1 MIYVDIETIPT
12 ERPEIIERVTS
23 KLTAP
28 GNYKDP
34 EKIEAYIEAQ
44 KPEAVHK
51 TGLSGLFGQVL
62 MIGYAIDDGPVRII
76 KGGSESIRLA
86 EFRDIACTVKSQMQ
100 EYCTNTLVGHNIL
113 GFDAPFLSQRMMING
128 LKPLFRHGGKPWDA
142 PIDDTMAMF
151 ACGTRNMYSLEN
163 LCLAFGEPTPK
174 GEMTG
179 STVYEYY
186 KAGKI
191 DEIAE
196 YCARDVE
203 ATRAVYKKMVN
214 L

>member
-23 KLTAP
+23 KLSAP
-28 GNYKDP
+28 SNYKDP

-62 MIGYAIDDGPVRII
+62 MIGFAFDDEPV
-76 KGGSESIRLA
+76 KVIREGA
-86 EFRDIACTVKSQMQ
+86 EADILQAFRNVACRVKSQDQ

-128 LKPLFRHGGKPWDA
+128 LKPLFRHGGKPWDM
-142 PIDDTMAMF
+142 PIDDTMTMF
-151 ACGTRNMYSLEN
+151 ACGTRTMYSLEN
-163 LCLAFGEPTPK
+163 LCLAFGVPTPK

-179 STVYEYY
+179 SSVYDYY
-186 KAGKI
+186 KEGRI

-203 ATRAVYKKMVN
+203 ATRAIYKKMVG

>member
-23 KLTAP
+23 KLSAP

-34 EKIEAYIEAQ
+34 EKIEAYIEAH

-62 MIGYAIDDGPVRII
+62 MIGFAIDDGPVEVLQ
-76 KGGSESIRLA
+76 GSEREMLA
-86 EFRDIACTVKSQMQ
+86 EFRDIACKVKDQLQ
-100 EYCTNTLVGHNIL
+100 EYCTNLLVGHNIL

-128 LKPLFRHGGKPWDA
+128 MKPLFRHGGKPWDA
-142 PIDDTMAMF
+142 PIDDTMTMF
-151 ACGTRNMYSLEN
+151 ACGSRDRYSLDN
-163 LCLAFGEPTPK
+163 LCLAFGVPTPK
-174 GEMTG
+174 SGMNG
-179 STVYEYY
+179 SQVYEYY

-203 ATRAVYKKMVN
+203 ATRTIYKRMMG